1 MKGKILIFTGKGGVG
16 KTSIA
21 AAHALKAAAKGLK
34 TLVVSTDMAHNL
46 SDLFE
51 KKIGPEPVQLMN
63 NLWGLEIDPNHEMS
77 LRYGNIKEAIRKTMN
92 LEKDAEESYEDIIVF
107 PGMEEIFS
115 LVRIKEIFEEG
126 KFDLI
131 VMDCAPTGETLSLL
145 KFPELL
151 SWYVERF
158 LPVGKVL
165 LKILRPISR
174 RFFKVELPDK
184 KAVSDIEKLFI
195 LLFEL
200 QNLLKD
206 RGLCSIRIVTV
217 PEKMVIEE
225 TKRSFMYMNLY
236 DFNVDGIYINR
247 IIPAEVKNSFFDQW
261 KELQAGYIS
270 EIKSSFA
277 DVPTYFVKWYESDI
291 NGTAGLERVIA
302 DSLDDDGLLEIREI
316 KPSEIFEK
324 TETGYQFSITLPF
337 TRRQNFE
344 LFESGT
350 DIIIKANN
358 FKRSIPLP
366 DTLRSFRID
375 SADFADS
382 RLTIRFGRGA

>member
-1 MKGKILIFTGKGGVG
+1 MRGKILIFTGKGGVG

-21 AAHALKAAAKGLK
+21 AAHAVKAAAKGFR

-46 SDLFE
+46 SDMFE
-51 KKIGPEPVQLMN
+51 KKIGSEPAPLME

-92 LEKDAEESYEDIIVF
+92 LEEDAEESYEDIIVF

-115 LVRIKEIFEEG
+115 LVRIKEIFEQE
-126 KFDLI
+126 KYDLI
-131 VMDCAPTGETLSLL
+131 IMDCAPTGETLSLL

-151 SWYVERF
+151 SWYIERF
-158 LPVGKVL
+158 LPLGKVL

-184 KAVSDIEKLFI
+184 RAVSDIEKLFI

-206 RGLCSIRIVTV
+206 RGLCSIRIVTI

-247 IIPAEVKNSFFDQW
+247 IIPPEVKNNFFNQW
-261 KELQAGYIS
+261 KELQAGYVS

-277 DVPTYFVKWYESDI
+277 DVPLYSVKWYESDI
-291 NGTAGLERVIA
+291 NGIPGLERIIA
-302 DSLDDDGLLEIREI
+302 DSLEDDSVLDIREI
-316 KPSEIFEK
+316 KPSESFEK
-324 TETGYQFSITLPF
+324 TESGYQFSINLPF
-337 TRRQNFE
+337 TQRQNFE

-358 FKRSIPLP
+358 FRRSIPLP
-366 DTLRSFRID
+366 DTIRAFRID

-382 RLTIRFGRGA
+382 RLIIRFGKGA